1 MVLFSGD
8 ACMFNADPIQHIAIT
23 HPDLGWEAIHDAERF
38 GGPTEI
44 KVDGLPVLRD
54 NSFHVDDV
62 DETYAVIKRQR
73 LFHKGGAA
81 VVQSEGYFPFGGE
94 IRFFQTCRY
103 AMNHLRV
110 IFDLEWARGSVV
122 KQSFG
127 LGCLRLP
134 GRFKRFFT
142 LPPAA
147 EQMAG
152 QVGSWQEIPA
162 ADGRAQPVGSWSQPP
177 PAWVFEREDGLFI
190 EIGTGSDLWRWEEC
204 LGAGAGQAGYQIIR
218 TDAGLEIV
226 RNLLACPT
234 EFLPTPRPFRFTWYA
249 AWGRELPAAATLPAK
264 IQAVEFDANR
274 EPKLPAK
281 MGKLPKLLVD
291 MSQIPWPASAL
302 RTLSP
307 ADQLNGIRQAAC
319 CWESDSG
326 QKSLR
331 RLIRKLRDQY
341 PKGTLVVKGVSPAC
355 CWDPSHLEKPNRE
368 SLAHWDI
375 NGIIDLFVWLR
386 HQLGPGWEIRLDQDG
401 TLPLPSLA
409 GLGGIN
415 GFAGGEE

>member
-1 MVLFSGD
+1 
-8 ACMFNADPIQHIAIT
+8 MFNSELVQHIAFS
-23 HPDLGWEAIHDAERF
+23 HPQLGWEAVHDAERF

-44 KVDGLPVLRD
+44 NFEGVAVLRD

-73 LFHKGGAA
+73 LSHKGGAA
-81 VVQSEGYFPFGGE
+81 VVHSEGYFPFGSE
-94 IRFFQTCRY
+94 VRFFQTCRY

-110 IFDLEWARGSVV
+110 IFDLEWTRGTLV

-134 GRFKRFFT
+134 GRFKRFFF
-142 LPPAA
+142 LPPALD
-147 EQMAG
+147 QVAG
-152 QVGSWQEIPA
+152 QAGEWRDLPA
-162 ADGRAQPVGSWSQPP
+162 ADGQSQVVAEWSQPP
-177 PAWVFEREDGLFI
+177 PVLVFERNDGLFV

-204 LGAGAGQAGYQIIR
+204 LGGGTGNGRYRIVR

-226 RNLLACPT
+226 RDLLARQA
-234 EFLPTPRPFRFTWYA
+234 EFQPVSRPFRFTWYA
-249 AWGRELPAAATLPAK
+249 AWGRELPAAAKLPAK
-264 IQAVEFDANR
+264 IQTVEFDASR
-274 EPKLPAK
+274 EPILPAK

-291 MSQIPWPASAL
+291 LSLIPWPVSAL
-302 RTLSP
+302 RTASP
-307 ADQLNGIRQAAC
+307 DDQLAGHRQATC
-319 CWESDSG
+319 CWENDAG

-331 RLIRKLRDQY
+331 RLVRKLRDRF
-341 PKGTLVVKGVSPAC
+341 PKGTLVIKGLTPGC

-375 NGIIDLFVWLR
+375 NGIVDLFVWLR

-401 TLPLPSLA
+401 ALPLPSLA
-409 GLGGIN
+409 GLSEPN